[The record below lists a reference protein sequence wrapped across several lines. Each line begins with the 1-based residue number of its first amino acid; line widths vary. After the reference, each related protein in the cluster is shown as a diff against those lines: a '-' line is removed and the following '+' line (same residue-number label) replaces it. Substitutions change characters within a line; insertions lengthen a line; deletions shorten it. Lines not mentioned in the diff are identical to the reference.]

1 MLIYLGGALSS
12 LVGLGG
18 GVIFN
23 PLMLHF
29 RVHPKVASSTSM
41 YLVMLS
47 TFAATMQFY
56 SMGLIQTDYAIALG
70 IISIIFIL
78 IGNSTVN
85 SYVNK
90 MGKPSVL
97 VLFLAWVVVLCTV
110 IVIGAGLAQV
120 YIQVK
125 EGGNVLAFN
134 SY

>member
-1 MLIYLGGALSS
+1 M
-12 LVGLGG
+12 VGLGG
-18 GVIFN
+18 GVIFS

-29 RVHPKVASSTSM
+29 GVHPKVASSTSM

-56 SMGLIQTDYAIALG
+56 SMGLIQEDYAIALG

-78 IGNSTVN
+78 IGNYSLSSMV
-85 SYVNK
+85 SK

-97 VLFLAWVVVLCTV
+97 VLFLAWVVILCTV
-110 IVIGAGLAQV
+110 IVIGAGIVQV
-120 YIQVK
+120 YMIEVVQ
-125 EGGNVLAFN
+125 GGSVFQAN